1 MQNQENDAERSHRPP
16 HSCITSEF
24 KSGLLVLIGE
34 LILKHYF
41 QQVELILGFTIE
53 NIYWKGLENRFYNS
67 YLVLYSA

>member
-1 MQNQENDAERSHRPP
+1 MTNFFFCKKGAFSFMQNQENDAERSHRPP

-41 QQVELILGFTIE
+41 QQVELILRFTIE
-53 NIYWKGLENRFYNS
+53 NIY
-67 YLVLYSA
+67 